1 MRVAHEKANVALLV
15 IGQILFLITSIT
27 VMTLSGVVGLQLA
40 PTPALATLPITGM
53 MLGALVFTLPASLLM
68 KRIGRRLGFVLGAS
82 LGGIGGGLVSVAGLM
97 VGSFWLFFA
106 GSLLF
111 GLYQGFATYY
121 RFAAAEVASGPFK
134 PRALSLVMAGG
145 IVAAFLGPWNASHSH
160 AIVSRGLHDHGSLA
174 LDTLAQ
180 AAHAGPYL
188 MLALLAAVA
197 VVLLSLLRVPPS
209 PSQDTQGE
217 ARSLR
222 DISQQPLFRVA
233 LLCALVSYS
242 LMILV
247 MTATPLAMTAQGFVL
262 ADIATVMQWH
272 VVGMFAPSFVTG
284 SLIGHFGVYRIILV
298 GSLLLMSAFVAA
310 LFGAT
315 LGHFLLALVLLG
327 IGWNFLFI
335 GGSHLLTQA
344 HRPSERGLVQGIN
357 DFLVFAMV
365 ALGSL
370 LAGVLFAAV
379 GWNGIQWLMLPFAL
393 VTALLV
399 WRQSRQVSASL

>member
-40 PTPALATLPITGM
+40 PTPSLATLPITGM

-68 KRIGRRLGFVLGAS
+68 KRIGRRLGFL
-82 LGGIGGGLVSVAGLM
+82 
-97 VGSFWLFFA
+97 
-106 GSLLF
+106 
-111 GLYQGFATYY
+111 
-121 RFAAAEVASGPFK
+121 
-134 PRALSLVMAGG
+134 
-145 IVAAFLGPWNASHSH
+145 
-160 AIVSRGLHDHGSLA
+160 
-174 LDTLAQ
+174 
-180 AAHAGPYL
+180 
-188 MLALLAAVA
+188 
-197 VVLLSLLRVPPS
+197 
-209 PSQDTQGE
+209 
-217 ARSLR
+217 
-222 DISQQPLFRVA
+222 
-233 LLCALVSYS
+233 
-242 LMILV
+242 
-247 MTATPLAMTAQGFVL
+247 L

-284 SLIGHFGVYRIILV
+284 SLIGHFGVYRIIVV

-344 HRPSERGLVQGIN
+344 HRPSERSLVQGIN

-370 LAGVLFAAV
+370 LAGVLFAAL